1 MRLKNVWIVPIG
13 PQGSEGMAGDYVRGY
28 VRDSAV
34 GMVTKL
40 TINLGLL
47 GLLRCFVEKVSIVA
61 ILHFLA
67 HFGTFCYFL

>member
-1 MRLKNVWIVPIG
+1 
-13 PQGSEGMAGDYVRGY
+13 MAGDYVRGY

-47 GLLRCFVEKVSIVA
+47 GLLRCFAADYICCNLRTFLGKVFLRSGVKNA
-61 ILHFLA
+61 I
-67 HFGTFCYFL
+67 